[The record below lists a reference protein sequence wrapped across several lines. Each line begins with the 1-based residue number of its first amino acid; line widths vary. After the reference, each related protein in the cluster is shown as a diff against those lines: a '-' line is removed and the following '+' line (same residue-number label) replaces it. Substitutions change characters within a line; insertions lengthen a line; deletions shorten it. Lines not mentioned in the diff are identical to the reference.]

1 MYSMHSTI
9 SMFVRK
15 SLFYD
20 LNQHNRGDEPDF
32 GKVRALGTTSTDA
45 AFTKPKPEVK
55 DPSWPTLRSPAM
67 WPTGLYFALPKPGYF
82 LLWS

>member
-1 MYSMHSTI
+1 
-9 SMFVRK
+9 MFVRK

-55 DPSWPTLRSPAM
+55 DPSFEDLLVANATVA
-67 WPTGLYFALPKPGYF
+67 GYVANRF
-82 LLWS
+82 VLCLT